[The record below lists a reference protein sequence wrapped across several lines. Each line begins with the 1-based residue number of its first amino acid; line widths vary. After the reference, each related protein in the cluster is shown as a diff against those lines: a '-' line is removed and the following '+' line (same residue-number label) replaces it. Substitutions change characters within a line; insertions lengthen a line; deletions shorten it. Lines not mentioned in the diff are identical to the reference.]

1 MNRVI
6 IWIHAGGSCQQCKLL
21 KVGVVANRCVSVQ
34 TVEDKEYRLLE
45 RMRRISIECI
55 AVDDLG
61 T

>member
-1 MNRVI
+1 MEACV
-6 IWIHAGGSCQQCKLL
+6 SSQQCKLL
-21 KVGVVANRCVSVQ
+21 ANRCVSIK
-34 TVEDKEYRLLE
+34 TVEDKEDRLLE